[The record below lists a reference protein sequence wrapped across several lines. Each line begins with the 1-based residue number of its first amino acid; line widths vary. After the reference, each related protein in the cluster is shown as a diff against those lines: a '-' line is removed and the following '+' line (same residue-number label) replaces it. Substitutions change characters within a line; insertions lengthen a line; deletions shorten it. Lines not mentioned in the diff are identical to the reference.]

1 VQGISPDTVLAD
13 RYSLTTRLAGR
24 DDLEHW
30 AARDRTLE
38 REVAVTVF
46 PSSGEHSAAALD
58 GARRAAGIEDSRLVR
73 ILDVGDQAGVSYIVE
88 ESLRDATSLAELV
101 RERALPTEEVRRIV
115 GETASALEVARQR
128 GLHHLRLTPHAV
140 LVTKEGRVRV
150 SGIAVAGALEGV
162 DDVPSDEASRDD
174 ATALVGLIYAGLT
187 GTWPLE
193 PEVPGVPSARRHAGG
208 IPEPAEAALRPGSVP
223 GDLNT
228 LCRLT
233 LGDDAGPLTPG
244 DLASQIAP
252 WSPEPVHGTSQAVGW
267 SGGVTGASAAGAG
280 GAAAAAGAPGSG
292 TGRPGRSDDAQPIDD
307 TQRIDTSRS
316 AAGGDD
322 DGRDDDGR
330 DEDADSDEGDFYG
343 DGDDE
348 LESPM
353 PLLPGTVA
361 AEPSGDQAKI
371 ALALVAAFVVVAVL
385 LAYCGVAGL
394 TNKDKDA
401 PAAGNTT
408 SQSTPSASPNPT
420 GSDTQSP
427 TSKPTRKAPPAKTL
441 KITSAS
447 LMSGP
452 SDDKEPPDVGPA
464 HDGDPDTSWMSH
476 GWNQADFGGLK
487 GGVGLVFDLG
497 KSHEVTEAVL
507 DLPLPEG
514 LTVYVGDDPTTDGA
528 TRLGTSSGKDGT
540 VKIKA
545 SGDSP
550 PKGRYV
556 IVYITKL
563 VKDTAYHH
571 GGLSEITVKGR

>member
-1 VQGISPDTVLAD
+1 VVQGISPDTVLAD

-38 REVAVTVF
+38 RVVAVTVF

-73 ILDVGDQAGVSYIVE
+73 ILDVGEQAGVSYIVE

-101 RERALPTEEVRRIV
+101 RERALPTEEVRRII

-140 LVTKEGRVRV
+140 LVTKEGRIRV
-150 SGIAVAGALEGV
+150 SGIAVAGALEGL

-193 PEVPGVPSARRHAGG
+193 PEVPGVPSAVRHAGG
-208 IPEPAEAALRPGSVP
+208 VAEPAEMALRQGSVP

-233 LGDDAGPLTPG
+233 LGEDAGPLTPG
-244 DLASQIAP
+244 DLAGQIAP

-267 SGGVTGASAAGAG
+267 SGGVTGAAAG
-280 GAAAAAGAPGSG
+280 GAAAGAAAAGASRSG
-292 TGRPGRSDDAQPIDD
+292 EAARGNRSDE

-316 AAGGDD
+316 AARRDD
-322 DGRDDDGR
+322 HGRDDADG
-330 DEDADSDEGDFYG
+330 DVDGDEGDFYG

-348 LESPM
+348 LESPV

-394 TNKDKDA
+394 GNNDNKA
-401 PAAGNTT
+401 PAAGSTT
-408 SQSTPSASPNPT
+408 SQTTSS
-420 GSDTQSP
+420 QSP
-427 TSKPTRKAPPAKTL
+427 TPTDSGTQTETAKPTKKTPPAKTL
-441 KITSAS
+441 KITSGS
-447 LMSGP
+447 IMSGA
-452 SDDKEPPDVGPA
+452 SSLKEPQDVSPA
-464 HDGDPDTSWMSH
+464 YDGNPDTSWMSH

-497 KSHEVTEAVL
+497 ASKEVSEADL

-514 LTVYVGDDPTTDGA
+514 LTVYVGDQPTTDGA
-528 TRLGTSSGKDGT
+528 TRLGSSSGKDGT
-540 VKIKA
+540 VKVKA